1 LKFSLEVI
9 CSCIL
14 YMGFKTRIEA
24 WN

>member
-9 CSCIL
+9 CRCIL
-14 YMGFKTRIEA
+14 YMGFKTGIEA